1 MSGLPQPSPL
11 LRWLKYSAFKIDS
24 MLRDSGLAID
34 DAAKG
39 GFRAYD
45 EELYRSLAFLHKAAQ
60 DAQVM
65 CSRKVREESQRCILP
80 AEAACD
86 FDGFD
91 PPADATFNGTNY
103 VRS

>member
-1 MSGLPQPSPL
+1 MSGLPQPYPL

-45 EELYRSLAFLHKAAQ
+45 EEVYQSLVLLHKVAQ
-60 DAQVM
+60 HALPL
-65 CSRKVREESQRCILP
+65 CERKIRDESQRCILP

-86 FDGFD
+86 FDGFN
-91 PPADATFNGTNY
+91 PPADANFNGTNY